1 MRHKRIRWV
10 KSIVAASLFVCFTQS
25 GFSNSTQSSHV
36 NPATGATTWGVETDG
51 VYFSL
56 TQLLPDQ
63 LRAFY
68 ANRGFSLTQIE
79 PYASSCV
86 YMTVLRNDDAPGI
99 IHYMSNDWPVLFNNK
114 HHALVSVNQWIVRLT
129 ARGATNSSL
138 IAFRWAQFPPEQE
151 YRPGGDWNQG
161 MLSIGL
167 PAGSQFDISAT
178 WKIGELEYEAT
189 LAEVR
194 CAE

>member
-1 MRHKRIRWV
+1 M
-10 KSIVAASLFVCFTQS
+10 KSIVAALIFFCFTQS
-25 GFSNSTQSSHV
+25 GFSDTSQSSQI
-36 NPATGATTWGVETDG
+36 NPATGAITWEIQSHG

-86 YMTVLRNDDAPGI
+86 YMTVLRNDNAPGI
-99 IHYMSNDWPVLFNNK
+99 IRYTSNDWPVSFNNNP
-114 HHALVSVNQWIVRLT
+114 HALVSVKHWIERLI
-129 ARGATNSSL
+129 ARGANNSSI

-161 MLSIGL
+161 MLSVGL
-167 PAGSQFDISAT
+167 PAGSQFDISAI
-178 WKIGELEYEAT
+178 WKIGDMGYAAT
-189 LAEVR
+189 LTEVN